1 MRSLLSRTRVP
12 KGRLDLIGG
21 RPSPWMA
28 VQEKSVRTT
37 VALSMRVR
45 LSPHATAPSLRGA
58 TQRFGG
64 IKLGNASYECSDCEY
79 RRGCSGPAE
88 RERAAKYRYASAF
101 MIENLMARDA
111 GEGLKAFIDKR
122 EPKWEDR

>member
-1 MRSLLSRTRVP
+1 
-12 KGRLDLIGG
+12 
-21 RPSPWMA
+21 
-28 VQEKSVRTT
+28 
-37 VALSMRVR
+37 MRVR

>member
-1 MRSLLSRTRVP
+1 LDGRSRKIRADYGGAVDARALVATRNP
-12 KGRLDLIGG
+12 
-21 RPSPWMA
+21 
-28 VQEKSVRTT
+28 
-37 VALSMRVR
+37 
-45 LSPHATAPSLRGA
+45 PSLRGA

-111 GEGLKAFIDKR
+111 EEGLKAFIDKR